1 MTIVPLQQSNFTQPI
16 QEIAPVLNK
25 TWKDYVPVVGYI
37 ALGILFSKT
46 FAIGLAAGSI
56 LYASTFVLH
65 AGAQHFNLFPN
76 LRRVDPEIQK
86 KAGQSVTSNTIF
98 TPMLQQGLHNGI
110 LLKIFNVF
118 ARYALPQFSFPLSA
132 VTATLC
138 SALVFSKVQG
148 FSRPQENA
156 RYYNFIN
163 LISGVAYSVLALH
176 FGIAAAIGAHVVN
189 NLINTYDARR
199 S

>member
-1 MTIVPLQQSNFTQPI
+1 MTIIPLQQSNIAHSI
-16 QEIAPVLNK
+16 QDISPVQNK

-37 ALGILFSKT
+37 ALGVLFSKT

-56 LYASTFVLH
+56 LYASTFALH
-65 AGAQHFNLFPN
+65 AGARHFNLFPN
-76 LRRVDPEIQK
+76 LHLVDPEIQK
-86 KAGQSVTSNTIF
+86 KAGQSATSNTIF
-98 TPMLQQGLHNGI
+98 TPILQQVMHNGI
-110 LLKIFNVF
+110 LLKVF
-118 ARYALPQFSFPLSA
+118 QVFTRYALPPISLPLSA
-132 VTATLC
+132 ITASLC

-163 LISGVAYSVLALH
+163 LISGVAYSALALN

-189 NLINTYDARR
+189 NLIHTYDARR

>member
-1 MTIVPLQQSNFTQPI
+1 MTIIPLQQSSVSQSI
-16 QEIAPVLNK
+16 QEISPVQNR
-25 TWKDYVPVVGYI
+25 TWKDYAPVVGYV
-37 ALGILFSKT
+37 ALGVLLSKT

-56 LYASTFVLH
+56 LYASTFALH
-65 AGAQHFNLFPN
+65 AGARHFNLFPN
-76 LRRVDPEIQK
+76 LHRVDPEIQK

-98 TPMLQQGLHNGI
+98 TPILQQVLHNGI
-110 LLKIFNVF
+110 LLKIFHVF
-118 ARYALPQFSFPLSA
+118 ARYAVPPLSLPLSA

-163 LISGVAYSVLALH
+163 LISGVAYSALALH